1 MKLRINTKLRAAL
14 IAAIT
19 AVGFTLP
26 QTFATV
32 SWNGGVPSG
41 DWFYTDNGKT
51 GSTLLDDEH
60 GQVNITAEGTDPVTA
75 GIAKVTVKDGAT
87 VHITGGN
94 YWGQNRS
101 FAALTIDDIT
111 AGDGTGSVLLS
122 TQPYAAGKA
131 PENTTATVKAVT
143 GTLSGV
149 QNYGVLTLGVDGSS
163 SFDLAGAIVNNAG
176 TVTLNGTYSFDTSNA
191 NNYALRQEGS
201 ATWTDVTNKQGFKKT
216 SGSSY
221 YIIKGATAGTGFQ
234 ATTTTGDIVTG
245 EEGGNYYFT
254 AGDVTDTTKFYVKAA
269 TATLEGVT
277 GTGVFQVD
285 HAGAT
290 VTVQDATYRVT
301 SGNMNVNIVINDKGV
316 LETTHSGVSGFITGA
331 LTINAGGIMRIVG
344 EHDAFGWGSKN
355 QCVASLTMKGEK
367 GKLATLE
374 LNQSTGNSATMVTD
388 INMQGYSTITST
400 KEGGS
405 KGFNTF
411 GCSITASGVQNNIDV
426 LDVRRNGVTID
437 VAKSGELTVQKL
449 TINGSDHS
457 ASSVVVKQG
466 EGTLHFTGET
476 KAEGLNIQAGTVD
489 ISGTGELH
497 ALTIGTAGTLS
508 ITGGSTAVTGT
519 SNAIGNT
526 IELQDGSLSLAGT
539 YDLSDLEI
547 AGGTNYEGGEGIAQ
561 GSGFANTAGTLDVV
575 DITSGTLTLTGATF
589 NYRGSQVQ
597 VDASTGD
604 ATLGGGTNYS
614 ALYVNNDGKVSFAA
628 AQTIAGQHEASVT
641 SVVLNATGTTIT
653 MDAEASVAL
662 SMASAAESATVLATK
677 DITLTSVAGPATGK
691 TLTFSAEGHTI
702 SLQGDDSYTGNVVVD
717 KGTVKFTGGNKKK
730 ALGAFNGGNTVPN
743 PDKTITVNKG
753 GTVDLNGAADLTYVF
768 TLNGG
773 SLVNN
778 GAAIGDGSMQTTGIK
793 LTDDST
799 VGGTGNFYLLGPGF
813 SATSLDLA
821 GHTLVKTGGNTFG
834 LRNTTV
840 TAGTIEVRQG
850 TVHFFNDSSMSGNIV
865 LAGGNV
871 TGTMNV
877 SANITIDAQ
886 ETTATGV
893 GLNMNSHNLTLNVAE
908 GKELALTGD
917 ISNSADITK
926 TGAGALVVDTMN
938 VTGGSFT
945 ANAGDVTIDYI
956 VKTGEG
962 AYSIGGE
969 GSYTLSSG
977 IDLQKGSLTMSG
989 SYDISEV
996 YVDGDTTYKGGENEG
1011 NGFAVMEGD
1020 AIVVSIA
1027 EGASLNATGATFTWN
1042 GQEVTVNNT
1051 TGAASVTGTSYG
1063 TFYVNTE
1070 SETVTKAKSM
1080 EAQHGALSSIYVEA
1094 GATLEVD
1101 QNINASLINDWS
1113 TGNVNI
1119 RESKTV
1125 TGTLEGVSLSGEGTY
1140 DLGSTYTLGE
1150 GTTLSEAWTGT
1161 VRVSNNGNA
1170 TNLNI
1175 AALGRAGSTVEL
1187 DGVTGWLSNDG
1198 LVINA
1203 AVQLSGDGLTVNNG
1217 SSNKTIEFAG
1227 GVKGEGDFVYTMAN
1241 GANNQTYVF
1250 SGDVSDWSGAFQASG
1265 AGKTSTLKFYGNAT
1279 DVGADIE
1286 LNAGTL
1292 NLVVGN
1298 GTDKFSTV
1306 FHGEVTASA
1315 ITVNE
1320 QASAEFDNVNLLTAV
1335 VNHGDVTINYAT
1347 LGDAFSQ
1354 QGGGIAHYG
1363 LDGEITQ
1370 GDNFY
1375 IGERE
1380 AFVQVVNG
1388 GTSAGSVTWQDQ
1400 SYDLESDGRIIVRE
1414 GDVDYST
1421 FYVNDGTVKISDIAD
1436 SGHDTTAVEVAS
1448 GTLDVD
1454 RASSG
1459 IDITVTGMA
1468 TVTGEGLDASE
1479 VGIASESIVNFGESL
1494 ELDGVKFSSDS
1505 IGVAVYN
1512 EGDDDTYSLDNTSMV
1527 VSATGITKTIG
1538 DDVTVS
1544 NWLTVEEITNV
1555 EGGTLTLNGLED
1567 AVEVANIT
1575 VGPDSAVEIL
1585 DNQTS
1590 EEITVTVTEELAAGG
1605 GTLLANLVMADD
1617 SALLVDGAQ
1626 KALHVGST
1634 LTMGSNIAL
1643 DGTTLQALDD
1653 LAIGEF
1659 FWLIDAAEGRE
1670 LVYEG
1675 PTGEDAWYDSVFSRV
1690 AADGGHN
1697 LEGDFNIV
1705 FSEVD
1710 GFGLKKFSNTP
1721 EPTTGTLSLLAL
1733 MALAARR
1740 RRK

>member
-32 SWNGGVPSG
+32 SWNGGAIGG

-51 GSTLLDDEH
+51 GTALTDDEH
-60 GQVNITAEGTDPVTA
+60 GQVNITAEGNNPVTA
-75 GIAKVTVKDGAT
+75 GISEVTVKDGAT
-87 VHITGGN
+87 VRISGGN
-94 YWGQNRS
+94 FWGQDRT

-111 AGDGTGSVLLS
+111 AGNGTGSLLLS
-122 TQPYAAGKA
+122 TQPYTAGKTPA
-131 PENTTATVKAVT
+131 NTTATVKAVT

-163 SFDLAGAIVNNAG
+163 SFGLTGAIVNNAG

-201 ATWTDVTNKQGFKKT
+201 ATWTDVTNEQGFKKT

-254 AGDVTDTTKFYVKAA
+254 AGDVTDTTKFYVKTDAV
-269 TATLEGVT
+269 TLEGVT

-316 LETTHSGVSGFITGA
+316 LETTHSGVNGFITGA

-355 QCVASLTMKGEK
+355 QCVASLTMKGEE
-367 GKLATLE
+367 GKLARLE

-388 INMQGYSTITST
+388 VNMQGYSTITST
-400 KEGGS
+400 KQGGS
-405 KGFNTF
+405 AGFNTF
-411 GCSITASGVQNNIDV
+411 GCNITASGVQNNIDV

-437 VAKSGELTVQKL
+437 VAEAGDLTIGKL

-476 KAEGLNIQAGTVD
+476 KAEGLNVQAGTVD

-497 ALTIGTAGTLS
+497 ALTIGTDGSLS
-508 ITGGSTAVTGT
+508 ITGGSTTVTGNGNVL
-519 SNAIGNT
+519 SNT
-526 IELQDGSLSLAGT
+526 ISV
-539 YDLSDLEI
+539 
-547 AGGTNYEGGEGIAQ
+547 
-561 GSGFANTAGTLDVV
+561 TAGTLTLSGKYEIGGNTGSMTTTYEGGQSSADNGFAHASGTATVYTKGDGATVDVAGATFTVGGATVDVV
-575 DITSGTLTLTGATF
+575 DGVYTTGGSTNYGTFYVTTGTESLAHAIEYAGEHTVNTIAMSGT
-589 NYRGSQVQ
+589 S
-597 VDASTGD
+597 
-604 ATLGGGTNYS
+604 
-614 ALYVNNDGKVSFAA
+614 
-628 AQTIAGQHEASVT
+628 
-641 SVVLNATGTTIT
+641 TIT
-653 MDAEASVAL
+653 MDQDGASIGL
-662 SMASAAESATVLATK
+662 TLAAGATGTLDTTAAA
-677 DITLTSVAGPATGK
+677 TLTSVSGAGTLVKAGEETLTITGSNTSFTGDVTISEGTLKIGNQRALGEHNNGASQTKTITIAEGGTLDLNGVTDANFKYTMAGGTLTNSGAALGAGSSQTTGLDLTADSTVHVDSGHDLRILARGYADTALNLNSK
-691 TLTFSAEGHTI
+691 TLTKTGTGLFGLKNTAVGAGTLEV
-702 SLQGDDSYTGNVVVD
+702 QGGE
-717 KGTVKFTGGNKKK
+717 
-730 ALGAFNGGNTVPN
+730 
-743 PDKTITVNKG
+743 VNFDG
-753 GTVDLNGAADLTYVF
+753 GTTAA
-768 TLNGG
+768 N
-773 SLVNN
+773 
-778 GAAIGDGSMQTTGIK
+778 
-793 LTDDST
+793 
-799 VGGTGNFYLLGPGF
+799 
-813 SATSLDLA
+813 
-821 GHTLVKTGGNTFG
+821 
-834 LRNTTV
+834 V
-840 TAGTIEVRQG
+840 T
-850 TVHFFNDSSMSGNIV
+850 
-865 LAGGNV
+865 LAGGNLS
-871 TGTMNV
+871 GTMNV
-877 SANITIDAQ
+877 SADIAIDAQ
-886 ETTATGV
+886 ETTTTGV
-893 GLNMNSHNLTLNVAE
+893 GLNMGGHNLALNVAE

-917 ISNSADITK
+917 ISDSADITK
-926 TGAGALVVDTMN
+926 TGSGALAIDTIY

-945 ANAGDVTIDYI
+945 ATAGDVTIDYI

-962 AYSIGGE
+962 EYSIGGE
-969 GSYTLSSG
+969 GAYTLSSG
-977 IDLQKGSLTMSG
+977 IDLQEGSLTMSG

-996 YVDGDTTYKGGENEG
+996 YVDGDTTYEGGENKG
-1011 NGFAVMEGD
+1011 NGFAVMSGD
-1020 AIVVSIA
+1020 ALVATIA
-1027 EGASLNATGATFTWN
+1027 EGATLNATGATFTWN
-1042 GQEVTVNNT
+1042 GQNVDVDNT
-1051 TGAASVTGTSYG
+1051 TGKAAVSGTSYG
-1063 TFYVNTE
+1063 TFFVNTD

-1080 EAQHGALSSIYVEA
+1080 EDQHGALSSIYVEA

-1101 QNINASLINDWS
+1101 QDINASLIDDWS

-1119 RESKTV
+1119 REEKTV
-1125 TGTLEGVSLSGEGTY
+1125 TGTLEGVSLSGEGIY
-1140 DLGSTYTLGE
+1140 DLGSTYALGE
-1150 GTTLSEAWTGT
+1150 GTTLSEAWMGT
-1161 VRVSNNGNA
+1161 VKVSNNGNA

-1198 LVINA
+1198 LLINA

-1265 AGKTSTLKFYGNAT
+1265 VGKTSTLKFYGAAT
-1279 DVGADIE
+1279 EVGADIE

-1292 NLVVGN
+1292 NLIVGN
-1298 GTDKFSTV
+1298 GTDEFTTV

-1320 QASAEFDNVNLLTAV
+1320 HASAEFDNVNLLAAV
-1335 VNHGDVTINYAT
+1335 ANSGAVTINAAT

-1363 LDGEITQ
+1363 LDGEVTQ
-1370 GDNFY
+1370 GDNYY
-1375 IGERE
+1375 IGESE

-1388 GTSAGSVTWQDQ
+1388 GISTGSVTWQDQ
-1400 SYDLESDGRIIVRE
+1400 SYDLESDGRIIVGE
-1414 GDVDYST
+1414 GDVDYTT
-1421 FYVNDGTVKISDIAD
+1421 FYVNDGTVKISDIANSD
-1436 SGHDTTAVEVAS
+1436 HGTTKVEVAS

-1454 RASSG
+1454 QAGSG

-1468 TVTGEGLDASE
+1468 IVTGDALDASD
-1479 VGIASESIVNFGESL
+1479 VGIASESIVSFGESL
-1494 ELDGVKFSSDS
+1494 ELEGVKFSSDN
-1505 IGVAVYN
+1505 IGVTVYN
-1512 EGDDDTYSLDNTSMV
+1512 EGDDAAYSLDNTDMV

-1538 DDVTVS
+1538 GDVTVS

-1555 EGGTLTLNGLED
+1555 QGGKLTLDGMED
-1567 AVEVANIT
+1567 AVVVANIT
-1575 VGPDSAVEIL
+1575 VGTDSTVEIL
-1585 DNQTS
+1585 SAPET
-1590 EEITVTVTEELAAGG
+1590 EATITVTEELAAGG

-1617 SALLVDGAQ
+1617 SALLVQGVE
-1626 KALHVGST
+1626 KNLHVGST
-1634 LTMGSNIAL
+1634 LTMGQNIAL
-1643 DGTTLQALDD
+1643 DETTLQTLDG
-1653 LAIGEF
+1653 LAIGSC
-1659 FWLIDAAEGRE
+1659 FWLINAADGRE
-1670 LVYEG
+1670 LSYTGEY
-1675 PTGEDAWYDSVFSRV
+1675 GEDAWFDSVFSRV
-1690 AADGGHN
+1690 AADGDYE
-1697 LEGDFNIV
+1697 LKGDFNIV
-1705 FSEVD
+1705 FNETD
-1710 GFGLKKFSNTP
+1710 GFGLQKFSSVP

-1733 MALAARR
+1733 AALAARR
-1740 RRK
+1740 RRH

>member
-26 QTFATV
+26 QTYGTV
-32 SWNGGVPSG
+32 SWNGGAIGG
-41 DWFYTDNGKT
+41 DWFYTDSGKT
-51 GSTLLDDEH
+51 GSVLTDDEH
-60 GQVNITAEGTDPVTA
+60 GQVNITAEGSNPVTA
-75 GIAKVTVKDGAT
+75 GISEVTVKDGAT
-87 VHITGGN
+87 VRISGGN
-94 YWGQNRS
+94 FWGQDRT

-111 AGDGTGSVLLS
+111 AGDGTGSLLLS
-122 TQPYAAGKA
+122 TQPYTAGKA
-131 PENTTATVKAVT
+131 PANTTATVKAVT

-149 QNYGVLTLGVDGSS
+149 QNYGVLTLGEDGTS
-163 SFDLAGAIVNNAG
+163 SFGLTGAIVNNAG

-191 NNYALRQEGS
+191 NNYALKQEGS
-201 ATWTDVTNKQGFKKT
+201 ATWTDPTNEQGFKKT

-221 YIIKGATAGTGFQ
+221 YIIKGATVGTGFQ
-234 ATTTTGDIVTG
+234 ATTTTGATVS
-245 EEGGNYYFT
+245 EESAGTYYFT
-254 AGDVTDTTKFYVKAA
+254 AGDVTDTTKFYVKTDAV
-269 TATLEGVT
+269 TLEGVT

-316 LETTHSGVSGFITGA
+316 LETTHSGVNGFITGA

-355 QCVASLTMKGEK
+355 QCVASLTMKGEE
-367 GKLATLE
+367 GKLARLE

-388 INMQGYSTITST
+388 INMLGYSTITST

-411 GCSITASGVQNNIDV
+411 GCNITASGVQNNIDV

-437 VAKSGELTVQKL
+437 VEEEGELTIGKL

-466 EGTLHFTGET
+466 EGALHFTGET

-497 ALTIGTAGTLS
+497 ALTIGTDGSLS
-508 ITGGSTAVTGT
+508 ITGGSTTVTGT

-526 IELQDGSLSLAGT
+526 IDLQAGSLSLAGT
-539 YDLSDLEI
+539 YDLSDLEVD
-547 AGGTNYEGGEGIAQ
+547 GGTKYEGGPGIAE

-597 VDASTGD
+597 VDAATGD
-604 ATLGGGTNYS
+604 ATLSGGTNYS
-614 ALYVNNDGKVSFAA
+614 TLYVNNDGEVSFAA
-628 AQTIAGQHEASVT
+628 AQTIAGQHEASV
-641 SVVLNATGTTIT
+641 SNVVLNATGTTIT

-662 SMASAAESATVLATK
+662 SMASAAESATVLATE

-691 TLTFSAEGHTI
+691 TLTFSADGHTI

-717 KGTVKFTGGNKKK
+717 KGTVKFTGGDKKK

-743 PDKTITVNKG
+743 PDKTITVNEG

-773 SLVNN
+773 SLVNT

-799 VGGTGNFYLLGPGF
+799 VGGTGNFYLLGPGY

-821 GHTLVKTGGNTFG
+821 GHTLVKTGENLFG

-840 TAGTIEVRQG
+840 TSGTIEVQQG
-850 TVHFFNDSSMSGNIV
+850 TVHFFNDTSMSGDIV

-871 TGTMNV
+871 TGTIKL
-877 SANITIDAQ
+877 ADDITIGS
-886 ETTATGV
+886 T
-893 GLNMNSHNLTLNVAE
+893 AE
-908 GKELALTGD
+908 GGATFSAALTPGD
-917 ISNSADITK
+917 HGITFNTTTDLTVNSSL
-926 TGAGALVVDTMN
+926 TGT
-938 VTGGSFT
+938 FT
-945 ANAGDVTIDYI
+945 
-956 VKTGEG
+956 KTGEG
-962 AYSIGGE
+962 ALILAGDGNYISDAIDLQAGTIVLAGGFDVSAIDHEEGEIAYFENPDGPATVNGFAKYTGEVQLVSSNFANVSVGDEGVILLDGYSVDYDATTGKAGGTISLGAFYVNE
-969 GSYTLSSG
+969 GEANVSTIHEASATAAVMLADGAKLVVDDDLSSG
-977 IDLQKGSLTMSG
+977 
-989 SYDISEV
+989 V
-996 YVDGDTTYKGGENEG
+996 Y
-1011 NGFAVMEGD
+1011 
-1020 AIVVSIA
+1020 
-1027 EGASLNATGATFTWN
+1027 
-1042 GQEVTVNNT
+1042 
-1051 TGAASVTGTSYG
+1051 
-1063 TFYVNTE
+1063 
-1070 SETVTKAKSM
+1070 
-1080 EAQHGALSSIYVEA
+1080 
-1094 GATLEVD
+1094 
-1101 QNINASLINDWS
+1101 S
-1113 TGNVNI
+1113 TGDDKGFVEI
-1119 RESKTV
+1119 KDGKTLGYSPLADV
-1125 TGTLEGVSLSGEGTY
+1125 ELSGEGTY
-1140 DLGSTYTLGE
+1140 DLGSMYDLGSVA
-1150 GTTLSEAWTGT
+1150 LADDWTGT
-1161 VRVSNNGNA
+1161 VKVSNNGNA

-1187 DGVTGWLSNDG
+1187 DSVTGWLSNDG

-1250 SGDVSDWSGAFQASG
+1250 SGDVSDWSGDFKASG
-1265 AGKTSTLKFYGNAT
+1265 DGKTSTLKFYGDAT
-1279 DVGADIE
+1279 EVGADIE

-1298 GTDKFSTV
+1298 GTDEFSTV
-1306 FHGEVTASA
+1306 FHGEVTASS
-1315 ITVNE
+1315 ITVSE
-1320 QASAEFDNVNLLTAV
+1320 LAAATFENVNLLAAV
-1335 VNHGDVTINYAT
+1335 VNHGEVSISYAT

-1375 IGERE
+1375 IGESE

-1400 SYDLESDGRIIVRE
+1400 SYDLETDGRIIVRE

-1421 FYVNDGTVKISDIAD
+1421 FYVNDGTVKISDIAN
-1436 SGHDTTAVEVAS
+1436 SGHDTTTVEVAS

-1454 RASSG
+1454 QAGSG
-1459 IDITVTGMA
+1459 IEISVTGMA

-1479 VGIASESIVNFGESL
+1479 VGIASESIANFGETM

-1512 EGDDDTYSLDNTSMV
+1512 KGDDDAYSLDNTDMV
-1527 VSATGITKTIG
+1527 VSAQSITKTTDG
-1538 DDVTVS
+1538 DVTVS

-1555 EGGTLTLNGLED
+1555 EGGTLTLNGQED

-1575 VGPDSAVEIL
+1575 VGPDSTVEIL

-1617 SALLVDGAQ
+1617 SALLVGGVEQ
-1626 KALHVGST
+1626 ALHVGST
-1634 LTMGSNIAL
+1634 LAMGANIAL
-1643 DGTTLQALDD
+1643 DALTLKALDN
-1653 LAIGEF
+1653 LAVGGE

-1690 AADGGHN
+1690 AADSDYE
-1697 LEGDFNIV
+1697 LKGDFNIV
-1705 FSEVD
+1705 FDDELD
-1710 GFGLKKFSNTP
+1710 AFGLKKFSNVP

-1733 MALAARR
+1733 AALAARR
-1740 RRK
+1740 RRH

>member
-19 AVGFTLP
+19 AVGFALP

-32 SWNGGVPSG
+32 SWTGGAIGG

-51 GSTLLDDEH
+51 GTVLTDDEH
-60 GQVNITAEGTDPVTA
+60 GQVNITAEGNNPVTA
-75 GIAKVTVKDGAT
+75 GISEVTVKDGAT
-87 VHITGGN
+87 VRISGGN
-94 YWGQNRS
+94 FWGQDRT

-111 AGDGTGSVLLS
+111 AGGGTGSLLLS
-122 TQPYAAGKA
+122 TQPYTAGKTPA
-131 PENTTATVKAVT
+131 NTTATVKAVT
-143 GTLSGV
+143 GTLTGV

-163 SFDLAGAIVNNAG
+163 SFDLTGAIVNNAG

-201 ATWTDVTNKQGFKKT
+201 ATWTDVTNEQGFKKT

-254 AGDVTDTTKFYVKAA
+254 AGDVTDTTKFYVKTDAV
-269 TATLEGVT
+269 TLEGVT

-355 QCVASLTMKGEK
+355 QCVASLTMKGEQ
-367 GKLATLE
+367 GNLARLE

-388 INMQGYSTITST
+388 VNMQGYSTITST
-400 KEGGS
+400 KQGGS

-411 GCSITASGVQNNIDV
+411 GCNITASGVQNNIDV

-437 VAKSGELTVQKL
+437 VADEGDLTIGKL

-466 EGTLHFTGET
+466 EGTLRFTGET
-476 KAEGLNIQAGTVD
+476 KAEGLNVQAGTVD

-497 ALTIGTAGTLS
+497 ALTIGTDGSLS
-508 ITGGSTAVTGT
+508 ITGGSTTVTGNGNVL
-519 SNAIGNT
+519 SNT
-526 IELQDGSLSLAGT
+526 ISV
-539 YDLSDLEI
+539 
-547 AGGTNYEGGEGIAQ
+547 
-561 GSGFANTAGTLDVV
+561 TAGTLTLSGKYEIGGNTGSMTTTYEGGQSSADNGFAHASGSATVYTKAEGATVNVDNATFTVGGATVDVV
-575 DITSGTLTLTGATF
+575 NGVYTTAGSTNYGTFYVTTGTESLAHAIEYAGEHTVNTIAMSGT
-589 NYRGSQVQ
+589 S
-597 VDASTGD
+597 
-604 ATLGGGTNYS
+604 
-614 ALYVNNDGKVSFAA
+614 
-628 AQTIAGQHEASVT
+628 
-641 SVVLNATGTTIT
+641 TIT
-653 MDAEASVAL
+653 MDQDGASIGL
-662 SMASAAESATVLATK
+662 TLAAGATGTLDTTAAA
-677 DITLTSVAGPATGK
+677 TLTSVSGAGTLVKSGAE
-691 TLTFSAEGHTI
+691 TLTITGSNTSFTGDVTISEGTLKIGNQRALGEHNNGASQTKTITIAEGGT
-702 SLQGDDSYTGNVVVD
+702 LDLNGVTDANFKYTMAG
-717 KGTVKFTGGNKKK
+717 GTLTNSGA
-730 ALGAFNGGNTVPN
+730 ALGA
-743 PDKTITVNKG
+743 
-753 GTVDLNGAADLTYVF
+753 
-768 TLNGG
+768 G
-773 SLVNN
+773 S
-778 GAAIGDGSMQTTGIK
+778 SQTTGLD
-793 LTDDST
+793 LTADST
-799 VGGTGNFYLLGPGF
+799 VHVDSGHDLRILARGYDATALNLGGK
-813 SATSLDLA
+813 
-821 GHTLVKTGGNTFG
+821 TLVKTGDG
-834 LRNTTV
+834 LFALKNTTV
-840 TAGTIEVRQG
+840 SAGTIEVQG
-850 TVHFFNDSSMSGNIV
+850 GEVNFEVDPVKGGSTAANIT
-865 LAGGNV
+865 LKGGNLS
-871 TGTMNV
+871 GTMNV
-877 SANITIDAQ
+877 SADIAIDAQ
-886 ETTATGV
+886 ETTSTGV
-893 GLNMNSHNLTLNVAE
+893 GLNMNSHDLTLNVAE

-917 ISNSADITK
+917 ISDSADITK
-926 TGAGALVVDTMN
+926 TGEGALAIDTIY

-945 ANAGDVTIDYI
+945 ATAGDVTIDYI

-962 AYSIGGE
+962 EYSIGGE
-969 GSYTLSSG
+969 GAYTLSSG
-977 IDLQKGSLTMSG
+977 IDLQEGSLTMSG

-996 YVDGDTTYKGGENEG
+996 YVDGDTTYEGGENDG
-1011 NGFAVMEGD
+1011 NGFAVMSGD
-1020 AIVVSIA
+1020 ALVATIA
-1027 EGASLNATGATFTWN
+1027 EGATLNATGATFTWN
-1042 GQEVTVNNT
+1042 GQNVDVDNT
-1051 TGAASVTGTSYG
+1051 TGKAAVSGTSYG
-1063 TFYVNTE
+1063 TFYVNTD

-1080 EAQHGALSSIYVEA
+1080 EDQHGALSSIYVEA

-1101 QNINASLINDWS
+1101 QNIDASLINDWS

-1119 RESKTV
+1119 QESKTV
-1125 TGTLEGVSLSGEGTY
+1125 TGTLEGVSLSGEGIY
-1140 DLGSTYTLGE
+1140 DLGSTYALGE
-1150 GTTLSEAWTGT
+1150 GTTLNEAWTGT
-1161 VRVSNNGNA
+1161 VKVSNNGNA

-1198 LVINA
+1198 LLINA
-1203 AVQLSGDGLTVNNG
+1203 AVKLSGSGLTINNG
-1217 SSNKTIEFAG
+1217 SSNKTIEFVG

-1265 AGKTSTLKFYGNAT
+1265 DGKTSTLKFYGDAT

-1292 NLVVGN
+1292 NLIVGN
-1298 GTDKFSTV
+1298 GTDEFTTV

-1320 QASAEFDNVNLLTAV
+1320 HASAEFDNVNLLAAV
-1335 VNHGDVTINYAT
+1335 ANSGAVTINYAT

-1363 LDGEITQ
+1363 LDGEVTQ
-1370 GDNFY
+1370 GDNYY
-1375 IGERE
+1375 IGESE
-1380 AFVQVVNG
+1380 AFVRVVNG
-1388 GTSAGSVTWQDQ
+1388 GTSTGSVTWQDQ
-1400 SYDLESDGRIIVRE
+1400 SYDLKSDGRIIVGE

-1421 FYVNDGTVKISDIAD
+1421 FYVNDGTVKISDIAN
-1436 SGHDTTAVEVAS
+1436 SGHDTTTVEVAS

-1454 RASSG
+1454 QAGSG

-1468 TVTGEGLDASE
+1468 TVTGEGLDATQ
-1479 VGIASESIVNFGESL
+1479 VGIASESMANFGETL
-1494 ELDGVKFSSDS
+1494 ALDGVKFSSDS

-1512 EGDDDTYSLDNTSMV
+1512 EGDDAAYSLDNTSMV

-1538 DDVTVS
+1538 EDVTVS
-1544 NWLTVEEITNV
+1544 NWLTVEEITN
-1555 EGGTLTLNGLED
+1555 EAGGTLTLNGMED

-1585 DNQTS
+1585 SAPET
-1590 EEITVTVTEELAAGG
+1590 EATITVTEELAAGG
-1605 GTLLANLVMADD
+1605 GTLLANLVMAED
-1617 SALLVDGAQ
+1617 SALLVNGQ
-1626 KALHVGST
+1626 EKALHVGST
-1634 LTMGSNIAL
+1634 LTMNTNIAL
-1643 DGTTLQALDD
+1643 DGTTLQALDG
-1653 LAIGEF
+1653 LAIGDY

-1675 PTGEDAWYDSVFSRV
+1675 PTGEDAWFDSVFSRI
-1690 AADGGHN
+1690 AADGDYT
-1697 LEGDFNIV
+1697 LKGDFNIV
-1705 FSEVD
+1705 FDDELD
-1710 GFGLKKFSNTP
+1710 AFGLQKFSSVP

-1733 MALAARR
+1733 AALAARR
-1740 RRK
+1740 RKH

>member
-26 QTFATV
+26 QTYGTV
-32 SWNGGVPSG
+32 SWNGGAIGG

-51 GSTLLDDEH
+51 GTVLTDDEH
-60 GQVNITAEGTDPVTA
+60 GQVNITAEGNNPVTA
-75 GIAKVTVKDGAT
+75 GISEVTVKDGAT
-87 VHITGGN
+87 VRISGGN
-94 YWGQNRS
+94 YWGQDRT

-111 AGDGTGSVLLS
+111 AGDGTGSILLS
-122 TQPYAAGKA
+122 TQPYAAGKTPA
-131 PENTTATVKAVT
+131 NTTATVKAVT
-143 GTLSGV
+143 GTLTGV

-163 SFDLAGAIVNNAG
+163 SFDLTGAIVNNAG

-191 NNYALRQEGS
+191 NNYTLKEEGA
-201 ATWTDVTNKQGFKKT
+201 ATWTDVTNQQGFKKT

-221 YIIKGATAGTGFQ
+221 YIIKGATVGTDFQ
-234 ATTTTGDIVTG
+234 ATTTTGATVS
-245 EEGGNYYFT
+245 EESAGTYYFT
-254 AGDVTDTTKFYVKAA
+254 AGDVTDTTKFYVKTDAV
-269 TATLEGVT
+269 TLEGVT

-316 LETTHSGVSGFITGA
+316 LETTHSGVNGFITGA

-355 QCVASLTMKGEK
+355 QCVASLTMKGEE

-388 INMQGYSTITST
+388 VNMQGYSTITST

-405 KGFNTF
+405 AGFNTF
-411 GCSITASGVQNNIDV
+411 GCNITASGVQNNIDV

-437 VAKSGELTVQKL
+437 VAKAGELTIGKL

-457 ASSVVVKQG
+457 AASVVVKQG
-466 EGTLHFTGET
+466 EGALHFTGDT

-497 ALTIGTAGTLS
+497 ALTIGTDGSLS
-508 ITGGSTAVTGT
+508 ITGGSTAVTGNGNVL
-519 SNAIGNT
+519 SNT
-526 IELQDGSLSLAGT
+526 ISV
-539 YDLSDLEI
+539 
-547 AGGTNYEGGEGIAQ
+547 
-561 GSGFANTAGTLDVV
+561 TAGTLTLSGKYEIGGNTGSMTTTYEGGQSSADNGFAHTAGAATVYTKEDGATVDVAGATFTVGGATVDVV
-575 DITSGTLTLTGATF
+575 DGVYTTAGSTNYGTFYVTTGTESLAHAIEYAGEHTVNTIAMSGT
-589 NYRGSQVQ
+589 S
-597 VDASTGD
+597 
-604 ATLGGGTNYS
+604 
-614 ALYVNNDGKVSFAA
+614 
-628 AQTIAGQHEASVT
+628 
-641 SVVLNATGTTIT
+641 TIT
-653 MDAEASVAL
+653 MDQDGASIGL
-662 SMASAAESATVLATK
+662 TLAAGATGTLDTTAAA
-677 DITLTSVAGPATGK
+677 TLTSVSGAGTLVKAGEETLTITGSNTSFTGDVTISEGTLKIGNQRALGEHNNGASQTKTITIAEGGTLDLNGVTDANFKYTMAGGTLTNSGAALGAGSSQTTGLDLTADSTVHVDSGHDLRILARGYADTALNLNSK
-691 TLTFSAEGHTI
+691 TLTKTGTGLFGLKNTAVGAGTLEV
-702 SLQGDDSYTGNVVVD
+702 QGGE
-717 KGTVKFTGGNKKK
+717 
-730 ALGAFNGGNTVPN
+730 
-743 PDKTITVNKG
+743 VNFDG
-753 GTVDLNGAADLTYVF
+753 GTTAA
-768 TLNGG
+768 N
-773 SLVNN
+773 
-778 GAAIGDGSMQTTGIK
+778 
-793 LTDDST
+793 
-799 VGGTGNFYLLGPGF
+799 
-813 SATSLDLA
+813 
-821 GHTLVKTGGNTFG
+821 
-834 LRNTTV
+834 V
-840 TAGTIEVRQG
+840 T
-850 TVHFFNDSSMSGNIV
+850 
-865 LAGGNV
+865 LAGGNLS
-871 TGTMNV
+871 GTMNV
-877 SANITIDAQ
+877 SADIAIDTQ
-886 ETTATGV
+886 ETTTTGV
-893 GLNMNSHNLTLNVAE
+893 GLNMGGHNLALNVAE

-917 ISNSADITK
+917 ISDSADITK
-926 TGAGALVVDTMN
+926 TGEGSLAIDTIY

-945 ANAGDVTIDYI
+945 ATAGDVTIDYI

-969 GSYTLSSG
+969 GAYTLSSG
-977 IDLQKGSLTMSG
+977 IDLQEGSLTMSG

-996 YVDGDTTYKGGENEG
+996 YVEGDTTYEGGENDG
-1011 NGFAVMEGD
+1011 NGFAVMSGD
-1020 AIVVSIA
+1020 ALVATIA
-1027 EGASLNATGATFTWN
+1027 EGATLNATGATFTWN
-1042 GQEVTVNNT
+1042 GQKVDVDNT
-1051 TGAASVTGTSYG
+1051 TGKAAVSGTSYG
-1063 TFYVNTE
+1063 TFFVNTD

-1101 QNINASLINDWS
+1101 QDINASLIDDWS

-1119 RESKTV
+1119 QEEKTV
-1125 TGTLEGVSLSGEGTY
+1125 TGTLEGVSLSGEGIY
-1140 DLGSTYTLGE
+1140 DLGSTYALGE
-1150 GTTLSEAWTGT
+1150 GTTLSEAWMGT
-1161 VRVSNNGNA
+1161 VKVSNNGNA

-1203 AVQLSGDGLTVNNG
+1203 AVKLSGSGLTVNNG

-1265 AGKTSTLKFYGNAT
+1265 VGKTSTLKFYGDAT
-1279 DVGADIE
+1279 EVGADIE

-1298 GTDKFSTV
+1298 GTDEFTTV

-1320 QASAEFDNVNLLTAV
+1320 HASAEFDNVNLLAAV
-1335 VNHGDVTINYAT
+1335 VNHGEVSISYAT

-1363 LDGEITQ
+1363 LDGEVTQ

-1375 IGERE
+1375 IGESE

-1400 SYDLESDGRIIVRE
+1400 SYDLETDGRIIVGE
-1414 GDVDYST
+1414 GDVDFST
-1421 FYVNDGTVKISDIAD
+1421 FYVNDGTVKISDIANSD
-1436 SGHDTTAVEVAS
+1436 HGTTTVEVAS

-1454 RASSG
+1454 QAGSG
-1459 IDITVTGMA
+1459 IEINVTGMA
-1468 TVTGEGLDASE
+1468 IVTGDALDASE
-1479 VGIASESIVNFGESL
+1479 VGIASQSIVNFGETMEL
-1494 ELDGVKFSSDS
+1494 EGVQLSSDS

-1512 EGDDDTYSLDNTSMV
+1512 SGDDAAYSLDNTDMV

-1538 DDVTVS
+1538 EDVIVS

-1555 EGGTLTLNGLED
+1555 EGGTLTLNGLGE

-1575 VGPDSAVEIL
+1575 VGDDSAVEIL
-1585 DNQTS
+1585 SAPET
-1590 EEITVTVTEELAAGG
+1590 EATITVTEELAAGG

-1617 SALLVDGAQ
+1617 SALLVNGVE

-1634 LTMGSNIAL
+1634 LTMNTNIAL
-1643 DGTTLQALDD
+1643 DETTLRALDGLD
-1653 LAIGEF
+1653 NGTC
-1659 FWLIDAAEGRE
+1659 FWLINAADGHE
-1670 LVYEG
+1670 LSYTGEY
-1675 PTGEDAWYDSVFSRV
+1675 GEDAWYDSVFSRV
-1690 AADGGHN
+1690 AADGDYE
-1697 LEGDFNIV
+1697 LKGDFNIV
-1705 FSEVD
+1705 FNETD
-1710 GFGLKKFSNTP
+1710 GFGLQKFSSVP

-1733 MALAARR
+1733 AALAARR